1 MYGQFLELTLHCSLP
16 LVSTSVF
23 LRKMI
28 THFDGGIGV
37 GGGDWMAL
45 ACPHLFTLWY
55 AFGIAFL
62 GGTVLSFADD
72 DVVEEDLI
80 IADGLIHVEDEDDED
95 NDDDNNDENDN
106 NNNDNMNE
114 DEDTLQNRRSISAI
128 AGRTL
133 TYVFLLLPTLM
144 HLLIFRRRLFV
155 RYAAIDGAH
164 IADLLLVPSLTLL
177 LHFAMVY
184 GGYAWWVARLYPP
197 LRLSPPQNRTRRPR
211 RNSGRRRRWWAP
223 IDRSIL
229 PELAYAI
236 TLLSFQYRYLIP
248 FVTSHQHHPTVDT
261 AADDATSS
269 RQRWKIAFF
278 INLGL
283 LLLTLAPLFRRAG
296 DDRGGGHGGGRP
308 VSIAERMW
316 AWVEE
321 YRRDVVRG
329 TYREDVYRDDD
340 GSGDGRGEREDGR
353 RLCVGM
359 NDGKIF
365 LLDASL
371 VPAASYL
378 TAHPMDGSRVAIV
391 RADGTVRVW
400 NADRHSLL
408 IFLAH
413 ETYG

>member
-37 GGGDWMAL
+37 RAEIGWPWRVPTSLPSGTPLVLRSWGGRFHPLRTTW
-45 ACPHLFTLWY
+45 W
-55 AFGIAFL
+55 
-62 GGTVLSFADD
+62 
-72 DVVEEDLI
+72 
-80 IADGLIHVEDEDDED
+80 
-95 NDDDNNDENDN
+95 
-106 NNNDNMNE
+106 
-114 DEDTLQNRRSISAI
+114 RRI
-128 AGRTL
+128 
-133 TYVFLLLPTLM
+133 YVFLLLPTLM

-236 TLLSFQYRYLIP
+236 ALLSFQYRYLIP
-248 FVTSHQHHPTVDT
+248 FVTSHQYHPTVDT

-329 TYREDVYRDDD
+329 TYWEDVYRDDD

-371 VPAASYL
+371 VPAASYS